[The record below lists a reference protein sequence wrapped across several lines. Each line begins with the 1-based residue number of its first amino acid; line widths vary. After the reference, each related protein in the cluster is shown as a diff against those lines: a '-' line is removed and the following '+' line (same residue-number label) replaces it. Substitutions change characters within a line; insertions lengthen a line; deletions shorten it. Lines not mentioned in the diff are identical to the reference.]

1 MTMSTEITT
10 EERMEK
16 RREFVYSV
24 LIGQEVV
31 VTVRGR
37 IYLISFNKLFVSV

>member
-1 MTMSTEITT
+1 MSTENTT

-31 VTVRGR
+31 VTVRCR
-37 IYLISFNKLFVSV
+37 TNLISLNKLHMSV